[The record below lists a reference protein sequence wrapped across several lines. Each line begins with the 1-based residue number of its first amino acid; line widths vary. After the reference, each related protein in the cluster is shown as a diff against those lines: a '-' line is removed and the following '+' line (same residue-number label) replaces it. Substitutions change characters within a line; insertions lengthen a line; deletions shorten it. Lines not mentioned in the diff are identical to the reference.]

1 MGIFGNLF
9 GGNDDDGDDDDGDD
23 DDRPVAPWQNV
34 SQERLPVEPL
44 REDDDAT
51 YWEKPDG
58 SIIATRPVDN
68 EGDD

>member
-9 GGNDDDGDDDDGDD
+9 GGNDEDDD

-34 SQERLPVEPL
+34 SQEPEPVDL
-44 REDDDAT
+44 LAYDDDSAVYVKDDGT
-51 YWEKPDG
+51 YLVGQK
-58 SIIATRPVDN
+58 VYDN